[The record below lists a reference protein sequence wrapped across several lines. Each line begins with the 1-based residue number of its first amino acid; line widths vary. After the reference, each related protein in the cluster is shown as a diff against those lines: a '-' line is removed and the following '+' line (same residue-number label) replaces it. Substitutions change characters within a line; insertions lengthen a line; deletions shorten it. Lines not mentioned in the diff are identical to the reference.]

1 MNGPS
6 FSVYFDFSK
15 AFDLVCHHKLLQKL
29 ASFNFDSDFL
39 VLFKSYLNQRSQKV
53 YVNGC
58 LSDSAKIT
66 SGVPQGSVL
75 GPLLFLIFINDL
87 PKTVQ
92 TSSSY
97 LFADDSKLHSV
108 LTTSDMQHD
117 INGFLYWSGEN
128 LMRFNIDKCNVISF
142 KNRELIG
149 PFFLDG
155 NELPVVNTI
164 KDLGIMVS
172 DNLSWDKHIQS
183 KLIAARKSFQ
193 FLKRNLPR
201 NVCTRTK
208 LLYYRLCVLSVL
220 LYGSQIWY
228 PSLIYRRKLELFNMK
243 CLKWVTGLSNYLE
256 QLAATYTLP
265 ISFYLV
271 FQDMLFLN
279 KTIHGK
285 YDLNIKDFI
294 CFSHPAKDLRSSKFI
309 HLSPVNPC
317 HKFKTQES
325 YFQRICC
332 YSNYL
337 SAINISVLDNFNSFR
352 RDLSIYL
359 HNRVSSFDI
368 NRSCTWFI
376 KCSCSICRA

>member
-1 MNGPS
+1 MENYRPISNLPQLSIILEKIIFRFIYPQIRPLICDQQHGFLKNRSTVTQLLPYLDQLYHQLDVNGPS

-75 GPLLFLIFINDL
+75 GPLLFLIFITDL

-92 TSSSY
+92 LSSSY

-172 DNLSWDKHIQS
+172 DYLSWDKHIQS

-294 CFSHPAKDLRSSKFI
+294 CLGGCK
-309 HLSPVNPC
+309 
-317 HKFKTQES
+317 
-325 YFQRICC
+325 
-332 YSNYL
+332 
-337 SAINISVLDNFNSFR
+337 
-352 RDLSIYL
+352 
-359 HNRVSSFDI
+359 
-368 NRSCTWFI
+368 
-376 KCSCSICRA
+376 